1 MGTLHVYT
9 VYVYIY
15 VYNHNKFSS
24 LFHPS
29 NSIFQG
35 DGTAYAEPRCEE
47 SDLGPFAPSHRTRRP
62 RAAPVRGCV
71 RQGFGGWDPMKAGRS
86 YPDIRG
92 YPKMVGL

>member
-1 MGTLHVYT
+1 MCIL
-9 VYVYIY
+9 YVYIY
-15 VYNHNKFSS
+15 MYTIITSSHHFS
-24 LFHPS
+24 HPS